1 MNSTLNR
8 KIVTGKLRLIDNGW
22 LQVDPS
28 SGAEI
33 HIQEPVSIRI
43 IFHFPL
49 FNEQGE
55 TKVAG
60 KALDDQT
67 LELTLE
73 RVNNVLGFGSAK
85 PILIGTLNG
94 QQLFLSY
101 SVSPFGDSISLRY
114 AFYIE
119 EDTDAR

>member
-1 MNSTLNR
+1 MNSALNK
-8 KIVTGKLRLIDNGW
+8 KIITGKLRLIDNGW

-33 HIQEPVSIRI
+33 HIQEPISIRV

-49 FNEQGE
+49 FKEQGE
-55 TKVAG
+55 TKVTG
-60 KALDDQT
+60 KALDGQT

-73 RVNNVLGFGSAK
+73 RVNNTLGFGSVK

-101 SVSPFGDSISLRY
+101 NVSPFGDSVSLRY
-114 AFYIE
+114 AFYVKE
-119 EDTDAR
+119 NTDAK

>member
-1 MNSTLNR
+1 MNFVLDK
-8 KIVTGKLRLIDNGW
+8 KILTGKLRLIDNGW

-33 HIQEPVSIRI
+33 HIQEPENIGI
-43 IFHFPL
+43 KFHFPL
-49 FNEQGE
+49 FKEQGK
-55 TKVAG
+55 TKVTS
-60 KALDDQT
+60 KVLDGQI

-85 PILIGTLNG
+85 PISIGRFNG

-114 AFYIE
+114 AFYVE
-119 EDTDAR
+119 EDTDAG

>member
-1 MNSTLNR
+1 MNSVLNK
-8 KIVTGKLRLIDNGW
+8 KIITGKLRLIDNGW

-43 IFHFPL
+43 IFNFPF

-55 TKVAG
+55 TKVMG

-94 QQLFLSY
+94 QQIFLSY
-101 SVSPFGDSISLRY
+101 SVSPFGDSVSLRY
-114 AFYIE
+114 AFYVKE
-119 EDTDAR
+119 GTDAR

>member
-1 MNSTLNR
+1 MNSILNR
-8 KIVTGKLRLIDNGW
+8 KIVTGKLHLIDNGW
-22 LQVDPS
+22 FQVDPS

-33 HIQEPVSIRI
+33 HIQEPISIRI

-55 TKVAG
+55 TKVTG
-60 KALDDQT
+60 KALDGQT

-73 RVNNVLGFGSAK
+73 RVNNTLGFGSAK
-85 PILIGTLNG
+85 PLLIGTLNG

-101 SVSPFGDSISLRY
+101 SVSPFGDSVSLRY
-114 AFYIE
+114 AFYVK